1 MKRTFNGIMIFLV
14 LVICISVYYIQNTPT
29 FNVTGETDFIILDS
43 SQATQ
48 SSIEYAVDACN
59 MYAFKQYQKYV
70 ENEGEN
76 VFFSPFSISTC
87 LSMIYEGAKG
97 ETADEMQRVFEWSSI
112 KNERIPSAAYIY
124 NKINDP
130 ENECE
135 IHSANAVWA
144 QEGYPFNEEYLE
156 IIESGYGGKAES
168 VDFGRSERTRKQ
180 INDWVMYRTN
190 DKIQN
195 LLEKGMI
202 DSKTVMVLTNV
213 VYFKGDWEN
222 KFISGRTRE
231 TVFNVSSDRQVMV
244 DMMFLRDKRF
254 NYSETDMVQ
263 VLEMDYLGGDYS
275 MIIVLPKETGLDMVE
290 ESLDY
295 KVFSRWVDDLEER
308 DVILSVPKFSLETK
322 YVMNEDL
329 SELGM
334 PLAFTPSA
342 DFSGVSSRDGLWLGY
357 IVHQAYVNVTEKG
370 TEAAA
375 ATGGSYVL
383 SMPSGVVFRADH
395 PFIFTIME
403 KETGLILFMGRVID
417 PS

>member
-1 MKRTFNGIMIFLV
+1 MKRTFTGVMIFLI
-14 LVICISVYYIQNTPT
+14 LVISSSVYYILNTPKS
-29 FNVTGETDFIILDS
+29 NVTGETDFIILDS

-48 SSIEYAVDACN
+48 SSIDYAVDVCN
-59 MYAFKQYQKYV
+59 VYAFKQYQKYI

-76 VFFSPFSISTC
+76 VFFSPYSISTC
-87 LSMIYEGAKG
+87 LSMIYEGARG
-97 ETADEMQRVFEWSSI
+97 DTANEIQQVFGWSKI

-144 QEGYPFNEEYLE
+144 QERYPFNEEYLKL
-156 IIESGYGGKAES
+156 IESGYAGKAEN
-168 VDFGRSERTRKQ
+168 VDFSRSETTRKQ

-190 DKIQN
+190 NKIQN

-202 DSKTVMVLTNV
+202 DFNTVMVLTNV
-213 VYFKGDWEN
+213 VYFKGDWKHE
-222 KFISGRTRE
+222 FIAGRTRE
-231 TVFNVSSDRQVMV
+231 TTFNVTNDRQVMV

-263 VLEMDYLGGDYS
+263 VIEMDYLDEDYS
-275 MIIVLPKETGLDMVE
+275 MIIILPKETDLGMVE

-295 KVFSRWVDDLEER
+295 RSFSRWVDNLEER

-357 IVHQAYVNVTEKG
+357 VVHQAYVNVTEKG

-395 PFIFTIME
+395 PFIFTIIE